1 MLIDRRSER
10 SFALRSL
17 GFGAEHTSTF
27 SDYAPNELVDAEE
40 YPLLCRLVIG
50 DWTQDRLQYVVK
62 DRSKGAQLFP
72 RAVCM
77 NLASGVLRKGGNSA
91 NGFLE
96 LQETGSLGV
105 VIDVVN

>member
-1 MLIDRRSER
+1 M
-10 SFALRSL
+10 
-17 GFGAEHTSTF
+17 
-27 SDYAPNELVDAEE
+27 
-40 YPLLCRLVIG
+40 
-50 DWTQDRLQYVVK
+50 VK

-72 RAVCM
+72 RVVCM

-96 LQETGSLGV
+96 LQETSSLGV